1 MIEDQGDFEVKMKM
15 LQRLRGLALAG
26 RGVSFLERGQLKEA
40 LRDLKLSLQSIT
52 GIWSLLPLHI
62 DDNLTR

>member
-1 MIEDQGDFEVKMKM
+1 MVKT

-26 RGVSFLERGQLKEA
+26 RGVSFMERGQLKEA

-52 GIWSLLPLHI
+52 GSGSFLPLHI
-62 DDNLTR
+62 DHIFNSEIVA